1 MSETRTG
8 NGTGK
13 LIAALLS
20 LGLIYLGEI
29 GGYLFS
35 IVTGGDFDICVTMGG
50 AIVAVLVF
58 IALGGIRYLSF
69 DVKAIIEAWKFMWWM
84 ILLSALLMVWDLY
97 DYIAAGEVV
106 HAGWFVRC
114 VSSLVLCLAIG
125 VHEEGMFRGVL
136 FGGLLA
142 RLGEKKNG
150 IWWAVGLSSLAFG
163 CAHVTPYDLDVNNW
177 LTFVQ
182 AFLKIIQTGIY
193 AVMLCAVVLKTQN
206 LIGAM
211 VVHALDDWLLFVV
224 STGLFGESF
233 ETEYVVQDADE
244 GVYTII
250 FYLIIIALYMP
261 TFIKAL
267 LEIRKIQA
275 PQFGPFITPRKL
287 EPVTDEGYLSFQQ
300 GYEYASMAP
309 QQLAAAADYQ
319 PQVVQPMHQQPSYQQ
334 PVYQQPVY
342 QQPVY
347 QQPVQQQPYQQPV
360 QQQPYQQQPAYQ
372 QPYQSENQQPVYQPQ
387 PYQQPTYQPQPY
399 QQPYGPQTYAPR
411 PSNGRPPRPDGLR

>member
-163 CAHVTPYDLDVNNW
+163 CAHVTPYDFDVNNW

-244 GVYTII
+244 AAYTII
-250 FYLIIIALYMP
+250 FYLI
-261 TFIKAL
+261 
-267 LEIRKIQA
+267 
-275 PQFGPFITPRKL
+275 
-287 EPVTDEGYLSFQQ
+287 
-300 GYEYASMAP
+300 
-309 QQLAAAADYQ
+309 
-319 PQVVQPMHQQPSYQQ
+319 
-334 PVYQQPVY
+334 
-342 QQPVY
+342 
-347 QQPVQQQPYQQPV
+347 
-360 QQQPYQQQPAYQ
+360 
-372 QPYQSENQQPVYQPQ
+372 
-387 PYQQPTYQPQPY
+387 
-399 QQPYGPQTYAPR
+399 
-411 PSNGRPPRPDGLR
+411 